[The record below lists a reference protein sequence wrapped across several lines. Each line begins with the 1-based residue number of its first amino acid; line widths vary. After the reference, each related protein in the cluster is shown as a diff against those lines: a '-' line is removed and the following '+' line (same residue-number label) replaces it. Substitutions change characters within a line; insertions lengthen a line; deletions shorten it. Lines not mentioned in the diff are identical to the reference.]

1 MCGCEDPAEVRVT
14 LPALAEQRDV
24 PPAFEGHLRAGDRP
38 DAGVLRG
45 VRELEGAVD
54 AVVVGKGER
63 RVAELRRA
71 GDELLGMRGAVE
83 ERVRRVAVELDIRG
97 GTHGSPTDT
106 LLHRTS
112 PTVARL
118 ASRAGKAGLRPQR
131 ASHRSSKTEQARSP
145 GGRH

>member
-1 MCGCEDPAEVRVT
+1 RDGRGQRLSVFSPRTARPGMSGGENPAEVRVA
-14 LPALAEQRDV
+14 LPALAEQGDV
-24 PPAFEGHLRAGDRP
+24 PATFDRHLGAGDRP

-63 RVAELRRA
+63 RGAELPRA

-97 GTHGSPTDT
+97 GTQGSPTDT

-112 PTVARL
+112 
-118 ASRAGKAGLRPQR
+118 
-131 ASHRSSKTEQARSP
+131 
-145 GGRH
+145 